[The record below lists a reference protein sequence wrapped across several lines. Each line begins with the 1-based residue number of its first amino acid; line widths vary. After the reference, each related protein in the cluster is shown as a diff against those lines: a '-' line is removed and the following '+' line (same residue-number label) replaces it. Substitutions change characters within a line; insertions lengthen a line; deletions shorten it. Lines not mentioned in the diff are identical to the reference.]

1 MIFLARKTNH
11 GQSVRRANFTLS
23 EANWL
28 WLHTDTSITNQSEL
42 VNHLLDAAR
51 EIKGFNTSRETL
63 EYELAQIETQEHT
76 LQNTKAKIAAKLQSI
91 NEQAKAEQKSELEQS
106 KKLIDTLKASGVLG
120 QL

>member
-1 MIFLARKTNH
+1 MIFLARKATH
-11 GQSVRRANFTLS
+11 GQNVRRANFTLS

-28 WLHTDTSITNQSEL
+28 WLHTDTSIHNQSEL

-63 EYELAQIETQEHT
+63 EYELAELEAKEQVI
-76 LQNTKAKIAAKLQSI
+76 QNTKAKIAAKLQSL
-91 NEQAKAEQKSELEQS
+91 NEQTKAGARSELEQS
-106 KKLIDTLKASGVLG
+106 KKLVDTLKASGVLG